1 MLIRI
6 VRMTFQEDNVDD
18 FLKVFEAS
26 KEKIK
31 GFEGCEH
38 LELHKDYH
46 APNIFSTYSIWVNDA
61 ALDNYR
67 HSELF
72 KGVWKQT
79 KPLFK
84 EKPVAF
90 SNRRHIVV

>member
-1 MLIRI
+1 
-6 VRMTFQEDNVDD
+6 MTFQEKKVDD

-31 GFEGCEH
+31 GFTGCTH
-38 LELHKDYH
+38 LELHRDYH
-46 APNIFSTYSIWVNDA
+46 APNIFSTYSIWENDE

-72 KGVWKQT
+72 ESVWAQT
-79 KPLFK
+79 KVLFK

-90 SNRRHIVV
+90 SNRRHIMV

>member
-1 MLIRI
+1 MLIRV
-6 VRMTFQEDNVDD
+6 VRMTFQDDKVND
-18 FLKVFEAS
+18 FLKVFEES
-26 KEKIK
+26 KEKIRS
-31 GFEGCEH
+31 FDGCQH

-46 APNIFSTYSIWVNDA
+46 APNIYSTYSIWENDQ

-67 HSELF
+67 HSNLF
-72 KGVWKQT
+72 KGVWAQT
-79 KPLFK
+79 KVLFK